1 MEEIKESNFA
11 SVKLIND
18 YDTLFVKYFNE
29 EVFDKN
35 EALKIAVN
43 RNQLYQFNKLNIQ
56 CLIINSKD
64 QTLNFRPFSQ
74 ETNCRVYL
82 INKYGLWCIGRNA
95 RTKISSWN

>member
-1 MEEIKESNFA
+1 MRIIFLVLIMSSINKSHSFLASLTILRLILEEIKESNFA

-43 RNQLYQFNKLNIQ
+43 RNQFQ
-56 CLIINSKD
+56 
-64 QTLNFRPFSQ
+64 
-74 ETNCRVYL
+74 
-82 INKYGLWCIGRNA
+82 
-95 RTKISSWN
+95 